1 MKIKS
6 KIILTMCFAAF
17 GSSGS
22 QKVEPTSVVL
32 TYDNSSISAEINQDR
47 RFETIKDNDEENVE
61 FSGSVTKDFSD
72 YIVDVLVVRKSKSRK
87 SSRELNTTILVQSEQ
102 IETPIVIGGVNSE
115 IFSITLK

>member
-22 QKVEPTSVVL
+22 QNVEPTSVVL
-32 TYDNSSISAEINQDR
+32 TYDNSSISAEIHQDR

-61 FSGSVTKDFSD
+61 FSGSVTKDSSD

-115 IFSITLK
+115 TFSITLK